1 MLPAGAAPGSAP
13 DAAPSGQVTGTI
25 DVSPT
30 VVSPSNTVGTGQ
42 RLVAITLTDAD
53 LNRPRFIGSGPNGE
67 TPSTAGARFILP
79 TDTQQGGPGGEVRL
93 GSAVGSGAGLAS
105 TFGDATAVPI
115 IDRDS
120 SGTVSLAD
128 LQFANADRLKQHHRP
143 IFSEWR

>member
-1 MLPAGAAPGSAP
+1 MKKSKQRYFLGFGAISLLAATLLLWMLMLPAGAAPGSAP

-79 TDTQQGGPGGEVRL
+79 TDTQQGGPGGGSVGLRSGVRC
-93 GSAVGSGAGLAS
+93 GSG
-105 TFGDATAVPI
+105 
-115 IDRDS
+115 
-120 SGTVSLAD
+120 
-128 LQFANADRLKQHHRP
+128 
-143 IFSEWR
+143 